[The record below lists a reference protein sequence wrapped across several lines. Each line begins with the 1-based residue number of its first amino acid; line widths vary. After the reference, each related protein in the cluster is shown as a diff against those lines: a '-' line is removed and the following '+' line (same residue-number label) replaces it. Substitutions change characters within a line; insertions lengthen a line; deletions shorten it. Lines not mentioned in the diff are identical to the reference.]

1 MTLILRMDPEP
12 VLVCAYQLRTNSIE
26 IRQQAQSLAASVRS
40 LEWYSPVRDHFQA
53 EMEHL
58 ALSLNRLADEGE
70 VLAARLERESDQWQ
84 QLDEHFAGQYRQAIV
99 SLNLA

>member
-12 VLVCAYQLRTNSIE
+12 VLACAYQLRANSAE

-40 LEWYSPVRDHFQA
+40 LEWYSPARDHFQT

-58 ALSLNRLADEGE
+58 ALSLNRLADECE
-70 VLAARLERESDQWQ
+70 VLAARVQRESEQWQ